1 MPVIAESNKRIA
13 KNTLFLYCRMLL
25 LMVVHLYTARVVLAA
40 LGIDDYG
47 IYNVVGGIVVL
58 FSFINGALSSA
69 TQRFINFE
77 LGRSDIDTVRNV
89 FSVSMNVHLC
99 VAIVVLILSETI
111 GLWFLN
117 TQMNIA
123 PERMDAARWVFHFS
137 IIATFIRFIQVPYNA
152 SVIACEKMSFF
163 VWIGILEAVLL
174 LFNAFLVDKITTDKL
189 KLYSVLVCG
198 VSAAVFICYK
208 WFCRAKVE
216 FARYRM
222 IWDKKLFGRLM
233 SFSGWML
240 LGSAATVGSTQGVN
254 IVLNIFNGVAVNA
267 AMGIC
272 NQVNNAVNQFVTNFQ
287 TAFSPQ
293 IVKLYASGEKA
304 QLQRLINRAS
314 RFSFL
319 LLFALALPLIA
330 NMDLILNLWL
340 EEVPQY
346 AAAFCSL
353 ILIASLVDSASKPVG
368 LAIHATGRVK
378 YYNITMSLALSLN
391 VISAYFML
399 KSGISPVSVLLVNIA
414 VTTICFGIRL
424 YLAQRYDAISVLCF
438 FRDSAWRFITAAII
452 SAPLPLYLSQSLIGW
467 NRLIITCL
475 SFFVIYVP
483 ATVFI
488 GLTAHER
495 KSISSNIKAKLH
507 HA

>member
-25 LMVVHLYTARVVLAA
+25 LMVVHLYTARVVLSA

-47 IYNVVGGIVVL
+47 IYNVVGGIVIL

-69 TQRFINFE
+69 TQRFINYE
-77 LGRSDIDTVRNV
+77 LGRSGTDIVRNV

-99 VAIVVLILSETI
+99 VAIAVLFLAETI

-137 IIATFIRFIQVPYNA
+137 IIATFIRFIQVPYHA

-163 VWIGILEAVLL
+163 AWIGILEAVLL
-174 LFNAFLVDKITTDKL
+174 LFNAFLVDNITTDKL

-198 VSAAVFICYK
+198 VSVVIFFCYK
-208 WFCRAKVE
+208 WYCRAKVE

-293 IVKLYASGEKA
+293 IVKLYANGEKA
-304 QLQRLINRAS
+304 QLQRLVNRAS

-330 NMDLILNLWL
+330 NMDFILNLWL
-340 EEVPQY
+340 KEVPQY

-353 ILIASLVDSASKPVG
+353 ILISSLIDSVSKPVG

-378 YYNITMSLALSLN
+378 YYNILMSMALSLN
-391 VISAYFML
+391 IVGAYFLL
-399 KSGISPVSVLLVNIA
+399 KSEMSPVSVFFVNVA
-414 VTTICFGIRL
+414 VTIICFGIRL
-424 YLAQRYDAISVLCF
+424 FLAQRYNAINVLYF
-438 FRDSAWRFITAAII
+438 FRDSAWRFVMTAII
-452 SAPLPLYLSQSLIGW
+452 SAPLPLFLSQILAGW

-475 SFFVIYVP
+475 SFFVVYVP
-483 ATVFI
+483 VVVFI
-488 GLTAHER
+488 GLTSHER
-495 KSISSNIKAKLH
+495 RSLNSSLRSRLF